1 MQVVVARGHQNGK
14 VLVALLLEFLEAPGA
29 RRLPL
34 ERIHLP
40 RDFLQDVVDAV
51 QVLLGAFELEFRQPF
66 AGLELG
72 DAGGLFDDR
81 TAIERTRA
89 EDLPDAALLDDGVVL
104 GAEAGSEKDILDVAK
119 PAELAVDQVL
129 ALSRPEKLAR
139 DGELGG
145 PAVGRSVHAVCA
157 VGPVGR
163 HSRPGLEMSLGVQEG
178 EAHRRHARRFA
189 VARPVED
196 HVLHAAAP
204 QRLRRALTQH
214 PTDRVAD
221 VRLAA
226 AVGAYDGGD
235 AAAVERQFLA
245 VAERLEPD
253 QLDLLQFQQ
262 ESEAFRVRDGADL
275 LSRTGTFLLARDGG
289 GREAGGS
296 IRPPRVDIL
305 SLACISHH
313 PTVEAHDRKAVIRVS

>member
-14 VLVALLLEFLEAPGA
+14 VLVALLLEFFEAPRA
-29 RRLPL
+29 RCLPL
-34 ERIHLP
+34 ERVHLP
-40 RDFLQDVVDAV
+40 RDFLQNVVDAV
-51 QVLLGAFELEFRQPF
+51 QVLLCAFELEFRQPL

-72 DAGGLFDDR
+72 DARGLFDDR

-89 EDLPDAALLDDGVVL
+89 EDLPDAALLDNGVVF
-104 GAEAGSEKDILDVAK
+104 GAEAGSEKDILDVAE

-145 PAVGRSVHAVCA
+145 PAVGRAVHAACPI
-157 VGPVGR
+157 GPVGSQ
-163 HSRPGLEMSLGVQEG
+163 SRPGLEMSLGVQER
-178 EAHRRHARRFA
+178 ETHRRHARRFA

-204 QRLRRALTQH
+204 QRLRRALAQH

-226 AVGAYDGGD
+226 AVRAYDGGD
-235 AAAVERQFLA
+235 AAAVERQFLT
-245 VAERLEPD
+245 VTERLEPD

-262 ESEAFRVRDGADL
+262 ESEAFWIRGGAGLLPRTVAFLRSRDGAGAE
-275 LSRTGTFLLARDGG
+275 TGGPDW
-289 GREAGGS
+289 
-296 IRPPRVDIL
+296 PPRLNIL
-305 SLACISHH
+305 SL
-313 PTVEAHDRKAVIRVS
+313 VMRLVKAS